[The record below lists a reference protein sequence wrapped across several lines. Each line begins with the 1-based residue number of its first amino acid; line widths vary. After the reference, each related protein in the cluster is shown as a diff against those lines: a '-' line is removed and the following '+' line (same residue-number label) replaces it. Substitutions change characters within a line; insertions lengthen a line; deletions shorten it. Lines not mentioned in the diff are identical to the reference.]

1 LTIQCHAVAALHT
14 CVVVVVVPINR
25 LLPTCLQLNFHCHYS
40 ATMPPKNAT
49 PTSENEVHEE
59 AITARKFPRN
69 AKWVPADDAT
79 LVDTLKAFAD
89 GNSADNGTFKTVAFT
104 TAAKSLKDSH
114 KLSGG
119 APKTAKTCSRRWAT
133 VSMFFF
139 LIIHANKFIVAEG
152 QLSCGPEAS

>member
-1 LTIQCHAVAALHT
+1 
-14 CVVVVVVPINR
+14 
-25 LLPTCLQLNFHCHYS
+25 
-40 ATMPPKNAT
+40 MPPKNAT

-59 AITARKFPRN
+59 AVTARKFPRN

-119 APKTAKTCSRRWAT
+119 APKTAKTCSHRWAT
-133 VSMFFF
+133 
-139 LIIHANKFIVAEG
+139 LKANCLVVQKLCELSGFGWDESKNIVVATDKVWDDY
-152 QLSCGPEAS
+152 